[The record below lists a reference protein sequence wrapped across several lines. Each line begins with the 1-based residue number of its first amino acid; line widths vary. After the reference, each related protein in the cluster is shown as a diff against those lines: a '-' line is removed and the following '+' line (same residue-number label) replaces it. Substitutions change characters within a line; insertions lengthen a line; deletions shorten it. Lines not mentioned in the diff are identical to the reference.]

1 MISETEIRKAIS
13 LLKTE
18 NQLFE
23 VRVIYNS
30 KQMYS
35 GYFKTADDLIKAFNK
50 DIRDY
55 ASCNIYITLNS
66 LNEACYSREQ
76 QNFFKK
82 NAKAT
87 SSDND
92 VVGYN
97 WLFIDVDPK
106 RPTGTSS
113 SDDQV
118 AASKEIG
125 NKVYS
130 FMKNIGFYDPL
141 FGFSGNGVHLLY
153 RVKMKNSDENREL
166 IKKCLNVLDM
176 YFSDDEIQID
186 LKNFNP
192 ARVCKL
198 YGTQAQKGANTE
210 ERPHR
215 MSMVI
220 GDPEEIRINDAKY
233 VKKLADML
241 PKEEKP
247 QRYNNYQPAEFDLDE
262 WLSKYGLRYRKTSY
276 SGGVKYILDECPFD
290 SNHKGKDA
298 CIFRTASGAIG
309 FHCFHNSCAD
319 KTWRDVRLLY
329 EPDAYEKKQQEYAKR
344 IYSHS
349 QKTQESV
356 HIKEKEGKPVFLTAK
371 DIMEMP
377 KPPETFVKTGI
388 KDIDVRMRGLK
399 TGYVTVISGLRASGK
414 SSLISELCLDCV
426 ENENKVSVFSGE
438 LSPQNFMRW
447 MNLQAAGKA
456 YAEPTQ
462 FDGYYNVSKQ
472 NQEKIAEWLGK
483 SFHLYNNEYGNDF
496 QAVKEQ
502 IEKHIEANKP
512 QLLILDNLMAFN
524 IKSLSDNKFEAQT
537 EFVLTLH
544 KMAEKYD
551 IHIMFVAH
559 PRKAMGFLRLDDI
572 SGTAD
577 LGNAVDNAFIV
588 HRVNNDFIRLSKQ
601 MFGWKDDDPIYQA
614 SNVIEIAKDRDGGI
628 QDYFVPL
635 YYEVESKRLKNS
647 FTENKVYGWN
657 GSGDGFVQAKQE
669 EIPFKDKYLTDEE
682 VRLECRKIVR
692 EFKDA
697 TGTDEECMKLQ
708 VQSQKIFEL
717 SGKTSFAKEKL
728 LSAMNQIDR
737 KMTENQSRSSK

>member
-55 ASCNIYITLNS
+55 ANCNIYITLNS

-92 VVGYN
+92 VVGYD

-118 AASKEIG
+118 AAAKEIG

-153 RVKMKNSDENREL
+153 RIKMKNSDENREL

-276 SGGVKYILDECPFD
+276 SGGTKYILDVCPFD
-290 SNHKGKDA
+290 SNHNGKDA
-298 CIFRTASGAIG
+298 CIFRASSGAIG

-329 EPDAYEKKQQEYAKR
+329 EPDAYEKKQQEYERKIYAKPK
-344 IYSHS
+344 S
-349 QKTQESV
+349 QPERKKIE
-356 HIKEKEGKPVFLTAK
+356 EKEGKPVFLTAK
-371 DIMEMP
+371 DILTMP
-377 KPPETFVKTGI
+377 KSPERFVKTGI
-388 KDIDVRMRGLK
+388 NDIDKRMRGLK
-399 TGYVTVISGLRASGK
+399 TGYTSVISGLRASGK
-414 SSLISELCLDCV
+414 SSVISEICLDCV
-426 ENENKVSVFSGE
+426 EAGNKVAVYSGE

-462 FDGYYNVSKQ
+462 FEGYYNVSRQ
-472 NQEKIAEWLGK
+472 NQEKIAEWL
-483 SFHLYNNEYGNDF
+483 SNNFSLYNNEYGNDF
-496 QAVKEQ
+496 LAIKDQLERKFER
-502 IEKHIEANKP
+502 NKP
-512 QLLILDNLMAFN
+512 DLVILDNLMAFD
-524 IKSLSDNKFEAQT
+524 IKSLSDNKYEAQT
-537 EFVLTLH
+537 AFTWSLH
-544 KMAEKYD
+544 EMAQKYD
-551 IHIMFVAH
+551 VHIMFVAH

-577 LGNAVDNAFIV
+577 IGNAVDNAFIV
-588 HRVNNDFIRLSKQ
+588 HRVNNDFKRLSMQ
-601 MFGWKDDDPIYQA
+601 MFGWKADDDLYTA
-614 SNVIEIAKDRDGGI
+614 SNVIEIAKDRDGGL
-628 QDYFVPL
+628 QDYFIPL

-647 FTENKVYGWN
+647 FTENKIYGFGDN
-657 GSGDGFVQAKQE
+657 ADGF
-669 EIPFKDKYLTDEE
+669 
-682 VRLECRKIVR
+682 
-692 EFKDA
+692 
-697 TGTDEECMKLQ
+697 TGTDQMQ
-708 VQSQKIFEL
+708 IPFE
-717 SGKTSFAKEKL
+717 
-728 LSAMNQIDR
+728 
-737 KMTENQSRSSK
+737 

>member
-55 ASCNIYITLNS
+55 ANCNIYITLNS

-92 VVGYN
+92 VVGYD

-118 AASKEIG
+118 AAAKEIG

-153 RVKMKNSDENREL
+153 RIKMKNSDENREL

-276 SGGVKYILDECPFD
+276 SGGTKYILDVCPFD
-290 SNHKGKDA
+290 SNHNGKDA
-298 CIFRTASGAIG
+298 CIFRASSGAIG

-329 EPDAYEKKQQEYAKR
+329 EPDAYEKKQQEYERKIYAKPK
-344 IYSHS
+344 S
-349 QKTQESV
+349 QPERKKIE
-356 HIKEKEGKPVFLTAK
+356 EKEGKPVFLTAK
-371 DIMEMP
+371 DILTMP
-377 KPPETFVKTGI
+377 KSPERFVKTGI
-388 KDIDVRMRGLK
+388 NDIDKRMRGLK
-399 TGYVTVISGLRASGK
+399 TGYTSVISGLRASGK
-414 SSLISELCLDCV
+414 SSVISEMCLDCV
-426 ENENKVSVFSGE
+426 EAGNKVAVYSGE

-462 FDGYYNVSKQ
+462 FEGYYNVSRQ
-472 NQEKIAEWLGK
+472 NQEKIAEWL
-483 SFHLYNNEYGNDF
+483 SNNFSLYNNEYGNDF
-496 QAVKEQ
+496 LAIKDQLERKFER
-502 IEKHIEANKP
+502 NKP
-512 QLLILDNLMAFN
+512 DLVILDNLMAFD
-524 IKSLSDNKFEAQT
+524 IKSLSDNKYEAQT
-537 EFVLTLH
+537 AFTWSLH
-544 KMAEKYD
+544 EMAQEYD
-551 IHIMFVAH
+551 VHIMFVAH

-577 LGNAVDNAFIV
+577 IGNAVDNAFIV
-588 HRVNNDFIRLSKQ
+588 HRVNNDFKRLSMQ
-601 MFGWKDDDPIYQA
+601 MFGWKADDDLYTA
-614 SNVIEIAKDRDGGI
+614 SNVIEIAKDRDGGL
-628 QDYFVPL
+628 QDYFIPL
-635 YYEVESKRLKNS
+635 YYETESKRLKNS
-647 FTENKVYGWN
+647 FTENKIYGWGDN
-657 GSGDGFVQAKQE
+657 ADGFAGTDQMQ
-669 EIPFKDKYLTDEE
+669 IPFE
-682 VRLECRKIVR
+682 
-692 EFKDA
+692 
-697 TGTDEECMKLQ
+697 
-708 VQSQKIFEL
+708 
-717 SGKTSFAKEKL
+717 
-728 LSAMNQIDR
+728 
-737 KMTENQSRSSK
+737 

>member
-55 ASCNIYITLNS
+55 ANCNIYITLNS

-92 VVGYN
+92 VVGYD

-118 AASKEIG
+118 AAAKEIG

-153 RVKMKNSDENREL
+153 RIKMKNSDENREL

-176 YFSDDEIQID
+176 YFSDEEIQID

-220 GDPEEIRINDAKY
+220 GDTKEIRVNDAKY
-233 VKKLADML
+233 VKKLASML

-247 QRYNNYQPAEFDLDE
+247 QRYNNYEPAQFDLDE
-262 WLSKYGLRYRKTSY
+262 WLSKHGLRYRKTSY
-276 SGGVKYILDECPFD
+276 SGGTKYILDVCPFD

-298 CIFRTASGAIG
+298 CIFRTSSGAIG

-329 EPDAYEKKQQEYAKR
+329 EPDAYEKKQQEYERKIYAKPK
-344 IYSHS
+344 S
-349 QKTQESV
+349 QPERKKIE
-356 HIKEKEGKPVFLTAK
+356 EKEGKPVFLTAK
-371 DIMEMP
+371 DILSLP
-377 KPPETFVKTGI
+377 TPPERFVKTGI
-388 KDIDVRMRGLK
+388 ADIDKRMRGLK
-399 TGYVTVISGLRASGK
+399 TGYTSVISGLRASGK
-414 SSLISELCLDCV
+414 SSIISEICLDCV
-426 ENENKVSVFSGE
+426 ESENKVVVYSGE
-438 LSPQNFMRW
+438 LAPKNFMRW

-456 YAEPTQ
+456 HAEPTQ
-462 FDGYYNVSKQ
+462 FEGYYNVSKQ
-472 NQEKIAEWLGK
+472 NQEKIAEWLSN
-483 SFHLYNNEYGNDF
+483 SFSLYNNEYGNDF
-496 QAVKEQ
+496 LAIKDQLERKFER
-502 IEKHIEANKP
+502 NKP
-512 QLLILDNLMAFN
+512 DLVILDNLMAFD
-524 IKSLSDNKFEAQT
+524 IKSLSDNKYEAQT
-537 EFVLTLH
+537 AFTWTLH
-544 KMAEKYD
+544 EMAQEYD
-551 IHIMFVAH
+551 VHIMFVAH

-577 LGNAVDNAFIV
+577 IGNAVDNAFIV
-588 HRVNNDFIRLSKQ
+588 HRVNNDFKRLSMQ
-601 MFGWKDDDPIYQA
+601 MFGWKADDDLYTA
-614 SNVIEIAKDRDGGI
+614 SNVIEIAKDRDGGL
-628 QDYFVPL
+628 QDYFIPL

-647 FTENKVYGWN
+647 FTENKIYGWGDN
-657 GSGDGFVQAKQE
+657 ADGF
-669 EIPFKDKYLTDEE
+669 
-682 VRLECRKIVR
+682 
-692 EFKDA
+692 
-697 TGTDEECMKLQ
+697 TGTDQMQ
-708 VQSQKIFEL
+708 IPFE
-717 SGKTSFAKEKL
+717 
-728 LSAMNQIDR
+728 
-737 KMTENQSRSSK
+737 

>member
-55 ASCNIYITLNS
+55 ANCNIYITLNS

-92 VVGYN
+92 VVGYD

-113 SDDQV
+113 SDDQI
-118 AASKEIG
+118 AAAKEIG

-153 RVKMKNSDENREL
+153 RIKMKNSDENREL

-176 YFSDDEIQID
+176 YFSDEEIQID

-220 GDPEEIRINDAKY
+220 GDTKEIRVNDAKY
-233 VKKLADML
+233 VKKLASML

-247 QRYNNYQPAEFDLDE
+247 QRYNNYEPAQFDLDE
-262 WLSKYGLRYRKTSY
+262 WLSKHGLRYRKTSY
-276 SGGVKYILDECPFD
+276 SGGTKYILDVCPFD

-298 CIFRTASGAIG
+298 CIFRTSSGAIG

-319 KTWRDVRLLY
+319 KTWKDVRLLY
-329 EPDAYEKKQQEYAKR
+329 EPDAYEKKQQEYERKIYAKPK
-344 IYSHS
+344 S
-349 QKTQESV
+349 QPERKKIE
-356 HIKEKEGKPVFLTAK
+356 EKEGKPVFLTAK
-371 DIMEMP
+371 DILTMP
-377 KPPETFVKTGI
+377 KPPERFVKTGI
-388 KDIDVRMRGLK
+388 NDIDKRMRGLK
-399 TGYVTVISGLRASGK
+399 TGYTSVISGLRASGK
-414 SSLISELCLDCV
+414 SSVISEICLDCV
-426 ENENKVSVFSGE
+426 EAGNKVAVYSGE

-462 FDGYYNVSKQ
+462 FEGYYNVSRQ
-472 NQEKIAEWLGK
+472 NQEKIAEWL
-483 SFHLYNNEYGNDF
+483 SNNFSLYNNEYGNDF
-496 QAVKEQ
+496 LAIKDQLERKFEQ
-502 IEKHIEANKP
+502 NKP
-512 QLLILDNLMAFN
+512 DLVILDNLMAFD
-524 IKSLSDNKFEAQT
+524 IKSLSDNKYEAQT
-537 EFVLTLH
+537 AFTWSLH
-544 KMAEKYD
+544 EMAQEYD

-577 LGNAVDNAFIV
+577 IGNAVDNAFIV
-588 HRVNNDFIRLSKQ
+588 HRVNNDFKRLSMQ
-601 MFGWKDDDPIYQA
+601 MFGWKADDELYTA
-614 SNVIEIAKDRDGGI
+614 SNVIEIAKDRDGGL
-628 QDYFVPL
+628 QDYFIPL
-635 YYEVESKRLKNS
+635 YYETESKRLKNS
-647 FTENKVYGWN
+647 FTENKIYGWGDN
-657 GSGDGFVQAKQE
+657 ADGF
-669 EIPFKDKYLTDEE
+669 
-682 VRLECRKIVR
+682 
-692 EFKDA
+692 
-697 TGTDEECMKLQ
+697 TGTDQMQ
-708 VQSQKIFEL
+708 IPFE
-717 SGKTSFAKEKL
+717 
-728 LSAMNQIDR
+728 
-737 KMTENQSRSSK
+737 

>member
-55 ASCNIYITLNS
+55 ANCNIYITLNS

-92 VVGYN
+92 VVGYD

-118 AASKEIG
+118 AAAKEIG

-153 RVKMKNSDENREL
+153 RIKMKNSDENREL

-198 YGTQAQKGANTE
+198 YGTQAQKGADTK

-215 MSMVI
+215 MSHII
-220 GDPEEIRINDAKY
+220 GDPKKIKVNDVEY
-233 VKKLADML
+233 LKKLADML

-247 QRYNNYQPAEFDLDE
+247 QKYNGYQPSQFDLDE
-262 WLSKYGLRYRKTSY
+262 WLDKYGLRYRKTSY
-276 SGGVKYILDECPFD
+276 SGGTKYILDACPFD
-290 SNHKGKDA
+290 SNHNGKDA
-298 CIFRTASGAIG
+298 CIFRASSGAIG

-329 EPDAYEKKQQEYAKR
+329 EPDAYEKKQQEYERK
-344 IYSHS
+344 IYVKPKS
-349 QKTQESV
+349 QPERKKIE
-356 HIKEKEGKPVFLTAK
+356 EKEGRPVFLTAK
-371 DIMEMP
+371 DILTMP
-377 KPPETFVKTGI
+377 KSPERFVKTGI
-388 KDIDVRMRGLK
+388 NDIDKRMRGLK
-399 TGYVTVISGLRASGK
+399 TGYTSVISGLRASGK
-414 SSLISELCLDCV
+414 SSVISEICLDCV
-426 ENENKVSVFSGE
+426 EAGNKVAVYSGE

-462 FDGYYNVSKQ
+462 FEGYYNVSRQ
-472 NQEKIAEWLGK
+472 NQEKIAEWL
-483 SFHLYNNEYGNDF
+483 SNNFSLYNNEYGNDF
-496 QAVKEQ
+496 LAIKDQLERKFER
-502 IEKHIEANKP
+502 NKP
-512 QLLILDNLMAFN
+512 DLVILDNLMAFD
-524 IKSLSDNKFEAQT
+524 IKSLSDNKYEAQT
-537 EFVLTLH
+537 AFTWSLH
-544 KMAEKYD
+544 EMAQEYD
-551 IHIMFVAH
+551 VHIMFVAH

-572 SGTAD
+572 SGTSD
-577 LGNAVDNAFIV
+577 IGNAVDNAFIV
-588 HRVNNDFIRLSKQ
+588 HRVNNDFKRLSMQ
-601 MFGWKDDDPIYQA
+601 MFGWKADDDLYTA
-614 SNVIEIAKDRDGGI
+614 SNVIEIAKDRDGGL
-628 QDYFVPL
+628 QDYFIPL
-635 YYEVESKRLKNS
+635 YYEAESKRLKNS
-647 FTENKVYGWN
+647 FTENKIYGWGDN
-657 GSGDGFVQAKQE
+657 ADGFAGTDQMQ
-669 EIPFKDKYLTDEE
+669 IPFE
-682 VRLECRKIVR
+682 
-692 EFKDA
+692 
-697 TGTDEECMKLQ
+697 
-708 VQSQKIFEL
+708 
-717 SGKTSFAKEKL
+717 
-728 LSAMNQIDR
+728 
-737 KMTENQSRSSK
+737 

>member
-55 ASCNIYITLNS
+55 ANCNIYITLNS

-76 QNFFKK
+76 QNLFKK

-92 VVGYN
+92 VVGYD

-118 AASKEIG
+118 AAAKEIG

-153 RVKMKNSDENREL
+153 RIKMKNSDENREL

-198 YGTQAQKGANTE
+198 YGTQAQKGADTK

-215 MSMVI
+215 MSHII
-220 GDPEEIRINDAKY
+220 GDPKKIKVNDVEY
-233 VKKLADML
+233 LKKLADML

-247 QRYNNYQPAEFDLDE
+247 QKYNGYQPSQFDLDE
-262 WLSKYGLRYRKTSY
+262 WLDKYGLRYRKTSY
-276 SGGVKYILDECPFD
+276 SGGTKYILDACPFD
-290 SNHKGKDA
+290 SNHNGKDA
-298 CIFRTASGAIG
+298 CIFKSSNGAIG

-319 KTWRDVRLLY
+319 KTWKDVRLLY
-329 EPDAYEKKQQEYAKR
+329 EPDAYEKKQQEYERKIYAKPK
-344 IYSHS
+344 S
-349 QKTQESV
+349 QPERKKIE
-356 HIKEKEGKPVFLTAK
+356 EKEGKPVFLTAK
-371 DIMEMP
+371 DILTMP
-377 KPPETFVKTGI
+377 KPAERFVKTGI
-388 KDIDVRMRGLK
+388 NDIDKRMRGLK
-399 TGYVTVISGLRASGK
+399 TGYTSVISGLRASGK
-414 SSLISELCLDCV
+414 SSVISEICLDCV
-426 ENENKVSVFSGE
+426 EAGNKVAVYSGE

-462 FDGYYNVSKQ
+462 FEGYYNVSRQ
-472 NQEKIAEWLGK
+472 NQEKIAEWL
-483 SFHLYNNEYGNDF
+483 SNNFSLYNNEYGNDF
-496 QAVKEQ
+496 LAIKDQLERKFER
-502 IEKHIEANKP
+502 NKP
-512 QLLILDNLMAFN
+512 DLVILDNLMAFD
-524 IKSLSDNKFEAQT
+524 IKSLSDNKYEAQT
-537 EFVLTLH
+537 AFTWTLH
-544 KMAEKYD
+544 EMAQKYD
-551 IHIMFVAH
+551 VHIMFVAH

-577 LGNAVDNAFIV
+577 IGNAVDNAFIV
-588 HRVNNDFIRLSKQ
+588 HRVNNDFKRLSMQ
-601 MFGWKDDDPIYQA
+601 MFGWKADDDLYTA
-614 SNVIEIAKDRDGGI
+614 SNVIEIAKDRDGGL
-628 QDYFVPL
+628 QDYFIPL

-647 FTENKVYGWN
+647 FTENKIYGWGDN
-657 GSGDGFVQAKQE
+657 ADGF
-669 EIPFKDKYLTDEE
+669 
-682 VRLECRKIVR
+682 
-692 EFKDA
+692 
-697 TGTDEECMKLQ
+697 TGTDQMQ
-708 VQSQKIFEL
+708 IPFE
-717 SGKTSFAKEKL
+717 
-728 LSAMNQIDR
+728 
-737 KMTENQSRSSK
+737 

>member
-55 ASCNIYITLNS
+55 ANCNIYITLNS

-92 VVGYN
+92 VVGYD

-118 AASKEIG
+118 AAAKEIG

-153 RVKMKNSDENREL
+153 RIKMKNSDENREL

-298 CIFRTASGAIG
+298 CVFRTASGAIG

-329 EPDAYEKKQQEYAKR
+329 EPDAYEKKQQEYERKIYAKPK
-344 IYSHS
+344 S
-349 QKTQESV
+349 QPERKKIE
-356 HIKEKEGKPVFLTAK
+356 EKEGKPVFLTAK
-371 DIMEMP
+371 DILTMP
-377 KPPETFVKTGI
+377 KSPERFVKTGI
-388 KDIDVRMRGLK
+388 NDIDKRMRGLK
-399 TGYVTVISGLRASGK
+399 TGYTSVISGLRASGK
-414 SSLISELCLDCV
+414 SSVISEICLDCV
-426 ENENKVSVFSGE
+426 EAGNKVAVYSGE

-462 FDGYYNVSKQ
+462 FEGYYNVSRQ
-472 NQEKIAEWLGK
+472 NQEKIAEWL
-483 SFHLYNNEYGNDF
+483 SNNFSLYNNEYGNDF
-496 QAVKEQ
+496 LAIKDQLERKFER
-502 IEKHIEANKP
+502 NKP
-512 QLLILDNLMAFN
+512 DLVILDNLMAFD
-524 IKSLSDNKFEAQT
+524 IKSLSGNKYEAQT
-537 EFVLTLH
+537 AFTWSLH
-544 KMAEKYD
+544 EIAQKYD
-551 IHIMFVAH
+551 VHIMFVAH

-577 LGNAVDNAFIV
+577 IGNAVDNAFIV
-588 HRVNNDFIRLSKQ
+588 HRVNNDFKRLSMQ
-601 MFGWKDDDPIYQA
+601 MFGWKADDELYTA
-614 SNVIEIAKDRDGGI
+614 SNVIEIAKDRDGGL
-628 QDYFVPL
+628 QDYFIPL
-635 YYEVESKRLKNS
+635 YYEAESKRLKNS
-647 FTENKVYGWN
+647 FTENKIYGWGDN
-657 GSGDGFVQAKQE
+657 ADGF
-669 EIPFKDKYLTDEE
+669 
-682 VRLECRKIVR
+682 
-692 EFKDA
+692 
-697 TGTDEECMKLQ
+697 TGTDQMQ
-708 VQSQKIFEL
+708 IPFE
-717 SGKTSFAKEKL
+717 
-728 LSAMNQIDR
+728 
-737 KMTENQSRSSK
+737 

>member
-55 ASCNIYITLNS
+55 ANCNIYITLNS

-92 VVGYN
+92 VVGYD

-118 AASKEIG
+118 AAAKEIG

-153 RVKMKNSDENREL
+153 RIKMKNSDENREL

-176 YFSDDEIQID
+176 YFSDEEIQID

-220 GDPEEIRINDAKY
+220 GDTKEIRVNDAKY
-233 VKKLADML
+233 VKKLASML

-247 QRYNNYQPAEFDLDE
+247 QRYNNYEPAQFDLDE
-262 WLSKYGLRYRKTSY
+262 WLSKHGLRYRKTSY
-276 SGGVKYILDECPFD
+276 SGGTKYILDVCPFD
-290 SNHKGKDA
+290 SNHNGKDA
-298 CIFRTASGAIG
+298 CIFKSSNGAIG

-329 EPDAYEKKQQEYAKR
+329 EPDAYEKKQQEYERKIYAKPK
-344 IYSHS
+344 S
-349 QKTQESV
+349 QPERKKIE
-356 HIKEKEGKPVFLTAK
+356 EKEGKPVFLTAK
-371 DIMEMP
+371 DILTMP
-377 KPPETFVKTGI
+377 KPPERFVKTGI
-388 KDIDVRMRGLK
+388 NDIDKRMRGLK
-399 TGYVTVISGLRASGK
+399 TGYTSVISGLRASGK
-414 SSLISELCLDCV
+414 SSVISEICLDCV
-426 ENENKVSVFSGE
+426 EAGNKVAVYSGE

-462 FDGYYNVSKQ
+462 FEGYYNVSRQ
-472 NQEKIAEWLGK
+472 NQEKIAEWL
-483 SFHLYNNEYGNDF
+483 SNNFSLYNNEYGKDF
-496 QAVKEQ
+496 LAIKDQLERKFER
-502 IEKHIEANKP
+502 NKP
-512 QLLILDNLMAFN
+512 DLVILDNLMAFD
-524 IKSLSDNKFEAQT
+524 IKSLSDNKYEAQT
-537 EFVLTLH
+537 AFTWTLH
-544 KMAEKYD
+544 DMAQKYD

-577 LGNAVDNAFIV
+577 IGNAVDNAFIV
-588 HRVNNDFIRLSKQ
+588 HRVNNDFKRLSMQ
-601 MFGWKDDDPIYQA
+601 MFGWKADDDLYTA
-614 SNVIEIAKDRDGGI
+614 SNVIEIAKDRDGGL
-628 QDYFVPL
+628 QDYFIPL

-647 FTENKVYGWN
+647 FTENKIYGWGDN
-657 GSGDGFVQAKQE
+657 ADGF
-669 EIPFKDKYLTDEE
+669 
-682 VRLECRKIVR
+682 
-692 EFKDA
+692 
-697 TGTDEECMKLQ
+697 TGTDQMQ
-708 VQSQKIFEL
+708 IPFE
-717 SGKTSFAKEKL
+717 
-728 LSAMNQIDR
+728 
-737 KMTENQSRSSK
+737 

>member
-55 ASCNIYITLNS
+55 ANCNIYITLNS

-92 VVGYN
+92 VVGYD

-118 AASKEIG
+118 AAAKEIG

-198 YGTQAQKGANTE
+198 YGTQAQKGADTK

-215 MSMVI
+215 MSHII
-220 GDPEEIRINDAKY
+220 GDANEIKVNDVEY
-233 VKKLADML
+233 LKKLADML

-247 QRYNNYQPAEFDLDE
+247 QKYNSYQPSQFDLDE
-262 WLSKYGLRYRKTSY
+262 WLDKYGLRYRKTSY
-276 SGGVKYILDECPFD
+276 SGGTKYILDACPFD
-290 SNHKGKDA
+290 SNHNGKDA
-298 CIFRTASGAIG
+298 CIFKSSNGAIG

-319 KTWRDVRLLY
+319 KTWKDVRLLY
-329 EPDAYEKKQQEYAKR
+329 EPDAYEKKQQEYERKIYAKPK
-344 IYSHS
+344 S
-349 QKTQESV
+349 QPERKKIE
-356 HIKEKEGKPVFLTAK
+356 EKEGKPVFLTAK
-371 DIMEMP
+371 DILTMP
-377 KPPETFVKTGI
+377 KSPERFVKTGI
-388 KDIDVRMRGLK
+388 NDIDKRMRGLK
-399 TGYVTVISGLRASGK
+399 TGYTSVISGLRASGK
-414 SSLISELCLDCV
+414 SSVISEICLDCV
-426 ENENKVSVFSGE
+426 EAGNKVAVYSGE

-462 FDGYYNVSKQ
+462 FEGYYNVSRQ
-472 NQEKIAEWLGK
+472 NQEKIAEWL
-483 SFHLYNNEYGNDF
+483 SNNFSLYNNEYGNDF
-496 QAVKEQ
+496 LAIKDQLERKFER
-502 IEKHIEANKP
+502 NKP
-512 QLLILDNLMAFN
+512 DLVILDNLMAFD
-524 IKSLSDNKFEAQT
+524 IKSLSDNKYEAQT
-537 EFVLTLH
+537 AFTWTLH
-544 KMAEKYD
+544 EMAQKYD
-551 IHIMFVAH
+551 VHIMFVAH

-577 LGNAVDNAFIV
+577 IGNAVDNAFIV
-588 HRVNNDFIRLSKQ
+588 HRVNNDFKRLSMQ
-601 MFGWKDDDPIYQA
+601 MFGWKADDELYTA
-614 SNVIEIAKDRDGGI
+614 SNVIEIAKDRDGGL
-628 QDYFVPL
+628 QDYFIPL
-635 YYEVESKRLKNS
+635 YYEAESKRLKNS
-647 FTENKVYGWN
+647 FTENKIYEWGDN
-657 GSGDGFVQAKQE
+657 ADGF
-669 EIPFKDKYLTDEE
+669 
-682 VRLECRKIVR
+682 
-692 EFKDA
+692 
-697 TGTDEECMKLQ
+697 TGTDQMQ
-708 VQSQKIFEL
+708 IPFE
-717 SGKTSFAKEKL
+717 
-728 LSAMNQIDR
+728 
-737 KMTENQSRSSK
+737 

>member
-55 ASCNIYITLNS
+55 ANCNIYITLNS

-92 VVGYN
+92 VVGYD

-113 SDDQV
+113 SDDQI
-118 AASKEIG
+118 AAAKEIG

-130 FMKNIGFYDPL
+130 FMKNVGFYDPL

-198 YGTQAQKGANTE
+198 YGTQAQKGADTK

-215 MSMVI
+215 MSHII
-220 GDPEEIRINDAKY
+220 GDAKEIKVNDVEY
-233 VKKLADML
+233 LKKLADML

-247 QRYNNYQPAEFDLDE
+247 QKHNSYQPSQFDLDE
-262 WLSKYGLRYRKTSY
+262 WLDKYGLRYRKTSY
-276 SGGVKYILDECPFD
+276 SGGTKYILDVCPFD
-290 SNHKGKDA
+290 SNHSGKDA
-298 CIFRTASGAIG
+298 CIFRASSGAIG

-329 EPDAYEKKQQEYAKR
+329 EPDAYEKKQQEYERKIYAKPK
-344 IYSHS
+344 S
-349 QKTQESV
+349 QPERKKIE
-356 HIKEKEGKPVFLTAK
+356 EKEGKPVFLTAK
-371 DIMEMP
+371 DILTMP
-377 KPPETFVKTGI
+377 KSPERFVKTGI
-388 KDIDVRMRGLK
+388 NDIDKRMRGLK
-399 TGYVTVISGLRASGK
+399 TGYTSVISGLRASGK
-414 SSLISELCLDCV
+414 SSVISEICLDCV
-426 ENENKVSVFSGE
+426 EAGNKVDVYSGE

-462 FDGYYNVSKQ
+462 FEGYYNVSRQ
-472 NQEKIAEWLGK
+472 NQEKIAEWL
-483 SFHLYNNEYGNDF
+483 SNNFSLYNNEYGNDF
-496 QAVKEQ
+496 LAIKDQLERKFER
-502 IEKHIEANKP
+502 NKP
-512 QLLILDNLMAFN
+512 DLVILDNLMAFD
-524 IKSLSDNKFEAQT
+524 IKSLSDNKYEAQT
-537 EFVLTLH
+537 AFTWSLH
-544 KMAEKYD
+544 EMAQEYD
-551 IHIMFVAH
+551 VHIMFVAH

-577 LGNAVDNAFIV
+577 IGNAVDNAFIV
-588 HRVNNDFIRLSKQ
+588 HRVNNDFKRLSMQ
-601 MFGWKDDDPIYQA
+601 MFGWKADDDLYTA
-614 SNVIEIAKDRDGGI
+614 SNVIEIAKDRDGGL
-628 QDYFVPL
+628 QDYFIPL
-635 YYEVESKRLKNS
+635 YYETESKRLKNS
-647 FTENKVYGWN
+647 FTENKIYGWGDN
-657 GSGDGFVQAKQE
+657 ADGFAGTDQMQ
-669 EIPFKDKYLTDEE
+669 IPFE
-682 VRLECRKIVR
+682 
-692 EFKDA
+692 
-697 TGTDEECMKLQ
+697 
-708 VQSQKIFEL
+708 
-717 SGKTSFAKEKL
+717 
-728 LSAMNQIDR
+728 
-737 KMTENQSRSSK
+737 

>member
-55 ASCNIYITLNS
+55 ANCNIYITLNS

-92 VVGYN
+92 VVGYD

-118 AASKEIG
+118 AAAKEIG

-153 RVKMKNSDENREL
+153 RIKMKNSDENREL

-276 SGGVKYILDECPFD
+276 SGGTKYILDVCPFD
-290 SNHKGKDA
+290 SNHNGKDA
-298 CIFRTASGAIG
+298 CIFRASSGAIG

-329 EPDAYEKKQQEYAKR
+329 EPDAYEKKQQEYERKIYAKPK
-344 IYSHS
+344 S
-349 QKTQESV
+349 QPERKKIE
-356 HIKEKEGKPVFLTAK
+356 EKEGKPVFLTAK
-371 DIMEMP
+371 DILTMP
-377 KPPETFVKTGI
+377 KPAERFVKTGI
-388 KDIDVRMRGLK
+388 NDIDKRMRGLK
-399 TGYVTVISGLRASGK
+399 TGYTSVISGLRASGK
-414 SSLISELCLDCV
+414 SSVISEICLDCV
-426 ENENKVSVFSGE
+426 EAGNKVAVYSGE

-462 FDGYYNVSKQ
+462 FEGYYNVSRQ
-472 NQEKIAEWLGK
+472 NQEKIAEWL
-483 SFHLYNNEYGNDF
+483 SNNFSLYNNEYGNDF
-496 QAVKEQ
+496 LAIKDQLERKFER
-502 IEKHIEANKP
+502 NKP
-512 QLLILDNLMAFN
+512 DLVVLDNLMAFD

-537 EFVLTLH
+537 AFTWTLH
-544 KMAEKYD
+544 EMAQKYD
-551 IHIMFVAH
+551 IHILFVAH

-577 LGNAVDNAFIV
+577 IGNAVDNAFIV
-588 HRVNNDFIRLSKQ
+588 HRVNNDFKRLSMQ
-601 MFGWKDDDPIYQA
+601 MFGWKADDDLYTA
-614 SNVIEIAKDRDGGI
+614 SNVIEIAKDRDGGL
-628 QDYFVPL
+628 QDYFIPL

-647 FTENKVYGWN
+647 FTENKIYGWGDN
-657 GSGDGFVQAKQE
+657 ADGFAETDQMQ
-669 EIPFKDKYLTDEE
+669 IPFE
-682 VRLECRKIVR
+682 
-692 EFKDA
+692 
-697 TGTDEECMKLQ
+697 
-708 VQSQKIFEL
+708 
-717 SGKTSFAKEKL
+717 
-728 LSAMNQIDR
+728 
-737 KMTENQSRSSK
+737 

>member
-55 ASCNIYITLNS
+55 ANCNIYITLNS

-92 VVGYN
+92 VVGYD

-113 SDDQV
+113 SDDQI
-118 AASKEIG
+118 AAAKEIG

-130 FMKNIGFYDPL
+130 FMKNVGFYDPL

-220 GDPEEIRINDAKY
+220 GDTKEIRVNDAKY
-233 VKKLADML
+233 VKKLASML

-247 QRYNNYQPAEFDLDE
+247 QRYNNYEPAQFDLDE
-262 WLSKYGLRYRKTSY
+262 WLSKHGLRYRKTSY
-276 SGGVKYILDECPFD
+276 SGGTKYILDVCPFD

-298 CIFRTASGAIG
+298 CIFRTSSGAIG

-329 EPDAYEKKQQEYAKR
+329 EPDAYEKKQQEYERKIYAKPK
-344 IYSHS
+344 S
-349 QKTQESV
+349 QPERKKIE
-356 HIKEKEGKPVFLTAK
+356 EKEGKPVFLTAK
-371 DIMEMP
+371 DILSLP
-377 KPPETFVKTGI
+377 TPPERFVKTGI
-388 KDIDVRMRGLK
+388 ADIDKRMRGLK
-399 TGYVTVISGLRASGK
+399 TGYTSVISGLRASGK
-414 SSLISELCLDCV
+414 SSIISEICLDCV
-426 ENENKVSVFSGE
+426 ESENKVVVYSGE
-438 LSPQNFMRW
+438 LAPKNFMRW

-456 YAEPTQ
+456 HAEPTQ
-462 FDGYYNVSKQ
+462 FEGYYNVSKQ
-472 NQEKIAEWLGK
+472 NQEKIAEWLSN
-483 SFHLYNNEYGNDF
+483 SFSLYNNEYGNDF
-496 QAVKEQ
+496 LAIKDQLERVFES
-502 IEKHIEANKP
+502 NKP
-512 QLLILDNLMAFN
+512 DLVILDNLMAFD
-524 IKSLSDNKFEAQT
+524 IKSLSDNKYEAQT
-537 EFVLTLH
+537 AFTWTLH
-544 KMAEKYD
+544 EMAQKYD
-551 IHIMFVAH
+551 VHIMFVAH

-577 LGNAVDNAFIV
+577 IGNAVDNAFII
-588 HRVNNDFIRLSKQ
+588 HRVNNDFKRLSMQ
-601 MFGWKDDDPIYQA
+601 MFGWKSDDNLYTA
-614 SNVIEIAKDRDGGI
+614 SNVIEIAKDRDGGL
-628 QDYFVPL
+628 QDYFIPL

-647 FTENKVYGWN
+647 FTENKIYGWLE
-657 GSGDGFVQAKQE
+657 GSQGFADADQMQ
-669 EIPFKDKYLTDEE
+669 IPFE
-682 VRLECRKIVR
+682 
-692 EFKDA
+692 
-697 TGTDEECMKLQ
+697 
-708 VQSQKIFEL
+708 
-717 SGKTSFAKEKL
+717 
-728 LSAMNQIDR
+728 
-737 KMTENQSRSSK
+737 

>member
-55 ASCNIYITLNS
+55 ANCNIYITLNS

-92 VVGYN
+92 VVGYD

-118 AASKEIG
+118 AAAKEIG

-153 RVKMKNSDENREL
+153 RIKMKNSDENREL

-192 ARVCKL
+192 ARLCKL

-262 WLSKYGLRYRKTSY
+262 WLGKYGLRYRKTSY
-276 SGGVKYILDECPFD
+276 SGGVKYILNECPFD

-298 CIFRTASGAIG
+298 CIFRASSGAIG

-329 EPDAYEKKQQEYAKR
+329 EPDAYEKKQQEYERKIYAKPK
-344 IYSHS
+344 S
-349 QKTQESV
+349 QPERKKIE
-356 HIKEKEGKPVFLTAK
+356 EKEGKPVFLTAK
-371 DIMEMP
+371 DILTMP
-377 KPPETFVKTGI
+377 KSPERFVKTGI
-388 KDIDVRMRGLK
+388 NDIDKRMRGLK
-399 TGYVTVISGLRASGK
+399 TGYTSVISGLRASGK
-414 SSLISELCLDCV
+414 SSVISEICLDCV
-426 ENENKVSVFSGE
+426 EAGNKVAVYSGE

-462 FDGYYNVSKQ
+462 FEGYYNVSRQ
-472 NQEKIAEWLGK
+472 NQEKIAEWL
-483 SFHLYNNEYGNDF
+483 SNNFSLYNNEYGNDF
-496 QAVKEQ
+496 LAIKDQLERKFER
-502 IEKHIEANKP
+502 NKP
-512 QLLILDNLMAFN
+512 DLVILDNLMAFD
-524 IKSLSDNKFEAQT
+524 IKSLSDNKYEAQT
-537 EFVLTLH
+537 TFTWSLH
-544 KMAEKYD
+544 EMAQEYD
-551 IHIMFVAH
+551 VHIMFVAH

-577 LGNAVDNAFIV
+577 IGNAVDNAFIV
-588 HRVNNDFIRLSKQ
+588 HRVNNDFKRLSMQ
-601 MFGWKDDDPIYQA
+601 MFGWKADDDLYTA
-614 SNVIEIAKDRDGGI
+614 SNVIEIAKDRDGGL
-628 QDYFVPL
+628 QDYFIPL

-647 FTENKVYGWN
+647 FTENKIYGWGDN
-657 GSGDGFVQAKQE
+657 ADGF
-669 EIPFKDKYLTDEE
+669 
-682 VRLECRKIVR
+682 
-692 EFKDA
+692 
-697 TGTDEECMKLQ
+697 TGTDQMQ
-708 VQSQKIFEL
+708 IPFE
-717 SGKTSFAKEKL
+717 
-728 LSAMNQIDR
+728 
-737 KMTENQSRSSK
+737 